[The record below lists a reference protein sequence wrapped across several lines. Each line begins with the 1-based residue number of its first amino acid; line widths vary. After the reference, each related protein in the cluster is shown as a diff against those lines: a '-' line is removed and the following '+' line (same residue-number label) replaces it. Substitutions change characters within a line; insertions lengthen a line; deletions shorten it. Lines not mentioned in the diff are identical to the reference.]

1 MLASVNNN
9 FLASDWSISDLVR
22 QIIISWLLIGRYS
35 APLRFSTNQKPGF
48 VKSTYYYL
56 PTPTF
61 LYIYEISSNQSVQ
74 FETPK
79 MQVVN
84 PPKILNFNLIDNFK
98 IVYEDKNLTSNPKQ
112 TKKRNFKQFCKKFLR
127 FFCFDAGD
135 EDDYIITNSFSPPG
149 ANSEYEED
157 KSKITFR
164 PYTVI
169 IEYDPREP
177 PLETFQTKQSRIA
190 SLKEYKAN
198 SPKYKPKRLKY
209 K

>member
-1 MLASVNNN
+1 MRG
-9 FLASDWSISDLVR
+9 I
-22 QIIISWLLIGRYS
+22 
-35 APLRFSTNQKPGF
+35 STNQKPGNNYWRT
-48 VKSTYYYL
+48 KS
-56 PTPTF
+56 
-61 LYIYEISSNQSVQ
+61 EIDQSEARKLLFTDANIFYMNTKFRQVIQFNLELQGVNMSNVI
-74 FETPK
+74 
-79 MQVVN
+79 
-84 PPKILNFNLIDNFK
+84 PKILNFNLID
-98 IVYEDKNLTSNPKQ
+98 NLTSNPKQ

-169 IEYDPREP
+169 IEYDPRESP
-177 PLETFQTKQSRIA
+177 YETFQTKQSRIA
-190 SLKEYKAN
+190 SLKEFKAN

>member
-1 MLASVNNN
+1 MASLSWLLIGRFPIWFANNY
-9 FLASDWSISDLVR
+9 FLASDWSIFRASPIFDQSEARIR
-22 QIIISWLLIGRYS
+22 QIDVLLFTDADFFI
-35 APLRFSTNQKPGF
+35 
-48 VKSTYYYL
+48 
-56 PTPTF
+56 
-61 LYIYEISSNQSVQ
+61 YIYEISSNQLVQ

-98 IVYEDKNLTSNPKQ
+98 IVYEDENLTSNPKQ

-157 KSKITFR
+157 KSKIKFH
-164 PYTVI
+164 PFTVI

-190 SLKEYKAN
+190 SLKEFKAN
-198 SPKYKPKRLKY
+198 SSKYKPKRLKY

>member
-1 MLASVNNN
+1 MASISWLLIGQFPIWFANNY
-9 FLASDWSISDLVR
+9 FLASDWSIFRASPIFDQSEARIR
-22 QIIISWLLIGRYS
+22 QIDVLLFTDADFFI
-35 APLRFSTNQKPGF
+35 
-48 VKSTYYYL
+48 
-56 PTPTF
+56 
-61 LYIYEISSNQSVQ
+61 YIYEISSNQLVQ

-98 IVYEDKNLTSNPKQ
+98 IVYEDENLTSNPKQ

-157 KSKITFR
+157 KSKIKFH
-164 PYTVI
+164 PFTVI

-190 SLKEYKAN
+190 SLKEFKAN
-198 SPKYKPKRLKY
+198 SSKYKPKRLKY

>member
-1 MLASVNNN
+1 
-9 FLASDWSISDLVR
+9 
-22 QIIISWLLIGRYS
+22 
-35 APLRFSTNQKPGF
+35 
-48 VKSTYYYL
+48 
-56 PTPTF
+56 
-61 LYIYEISSNQSVQ
+61 
-74 FETPK
+74 

-135 EDDYIITNSFSPPG
+135 EDDYIITNSFSPPRSLSPPG

-190 SLKEYKAN
+190 SLKEFKAN

>member
-1 MLASVNNN
+1 MASLSWLLIGRFPIWFANNY
-9 FLASDWSISDLVR
+9 FLASDWSIFRASPIFDQSEARIR
-22 QIIISWLLIGRYS
+22 QIDVLLFTDADFFI
-35 APLRFSTNQKPGF
+35 
-48 VKSTYYYL
+48 
-56 PTPTF
+56 
-61 LYIYEISSNQSVQ
+61 YIYKISSNQSVQ
-74 FETPK
+74 FETPR

-169 IEYDPREP
+169 IEYDPRES

-190 SLKEYKAN
+190 SLKEFKAN
-198 SPKYKPKRLKY
+198 SSKYKPKRLKY